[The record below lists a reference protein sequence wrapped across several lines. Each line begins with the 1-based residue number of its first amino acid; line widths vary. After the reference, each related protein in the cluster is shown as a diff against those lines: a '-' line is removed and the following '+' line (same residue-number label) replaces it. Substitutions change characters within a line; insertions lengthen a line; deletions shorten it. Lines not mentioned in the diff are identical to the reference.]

1 MIRYNKLL
9 VAAGAAALSA
19 ALYTTAASAASIN
32 ATADARVIAAL
43 ILNQTN
49 GINFGD
55 VVAGTTISTIQLD
68 TNGIPTVTTGD
79 AQLAGGAV
87 LAGAY
92 TLSGEPLK
100 SYSISLPGP
109 LSPATITS
117 GSGDTMTVS
126 AFNHN
131 AVAVPALD
139 GTGAGGFNVGAT
151 LNMSAN
157 QPGGTYTGTWPLT
170 VNYQ

>member
-9 VAAGAAALSA
+9 VAAGAAALTA
-19 ALYTTAASAASIN
+19 GLYTTAASAVSIN
-32 ATADARVIAAL
+32 ADADARVIAAL

-55 VVAGTTISTIQLD
+55 VVAGTAISTIQLD
-68 TNGIPTVTTGD
+68 TAGIPNVTSGD
-79 AQLAGGAV
+79 AELAGGTV

-100 SYSISLPGP
+100 LYSITLPGP
-109 LSPATITS
+109 LSPATLTS
-117 GSGDTMTVS
+117 AGGDTMTVS

-131 AVAVPALD
+131 AGAAPALD
-139 GTGAGGFNVGAT
+139 GVGAGGFNVGAT

-157 QPGGTYTGTWPLT
+157 QPGGSYSGTWPLI

>member
-55 VVAGTTISTIQLD
+55 VVAGTAVSTIQID
-68 TNGIPTVTTGD
+68 TNGIPTVTSGD
-79 AQLAGGAV
+79 AQLAGGTV

-92 TLSGEPLK
+92 TLSGQISK
-100 SYSISLPGP
+100 SYSISLPTLP
-109 LSPATITS
+109 VTITS
-117 GSGDTMTVS
+117 GGNTMTVT

-131 AVAVPALD
+131 AGGAPALD
-139 GTGAGGFNVGAT
+139 GAGAGGFNVGAT
-151 LNMSAN
+151 LNMSAG
-157 QPGGTYTGTWPLT
+157 QPAGDYTGTWPLI

>member
-19 ALYTTAASAASIN
+19 GLYTTAASAASIN
-32 ATADARVIAAL
+32 SVADARVIAAL
-43 ILNQTN
+43 ILGQTN

-55 VVAGTTISTIQLD
+55 VVAGTAASTIQLD
-68 TNGIPTVTTGD
+68 TTGTPTVTLGD

-92 TLSGEPLK
+92 TLNGQIDK
-100 SYSISLPGP
+100 SYSITLPNLP
-109 LSPATITS
+109 DNITS
-117 GSGDTMTVS
+117 GGGDTMTVTG
-126 AFNHN
+126 FVHN
-131 AVAVPALD
+131 AGAAPALD
-139 GTGAGGFNVGAT
+139 GAGVGGFNVGAT
-151 LNMSAN
+151 LNMSAG
-157 QPGGTYTGTWPLT
+157 QPAGVYTGAWPLT

>member
-1 MIRYNKLL
+1 MTRYNKLL
-9 VAAGAAALSA
+9 VAAGTAALSA
-19 ALYTTAASAASIN
+19 GLYTTVASAVSIN
-32 ATADARVIAAL
+32 ADADARVITAL

-49 GINFGD
+49 GIDFGD
-55 VVAGTTISTIQLD
+55 VVAGTVASTIQLD
-68 TNGIPTVTTGD
+68 TSNNPTVTLGD
-79 AQLAGGAV
+79 AQLAGGTV

-100 SYSISLPGP
+100 SYSITLPGP

-117 GSGDTMTVS
+117 GGGDTMTVTS
-126 AFNHN
+126 FIHN
-131 AVAVPALD
+131 AGAAPALD
-139 GTGAGGFNVGAT
+139 GAGAGGFNVGAT

-157 QPGGTYTGTWPLT
+157 QPGGAYAGTWPLI